1 MPLRAVSRS
10 GQTGAAPG
18 PRGTSQTPRAG
29 SRRVLILLT
38 AMAAIGPMGLN
49 ILTPAVPGL
58 GVTFTAEPA
67 AVQLT
72 LSLYL
77 LGLAV
82 SQLVMG
88 PLSDRLG
95 RRPVVLM
102 GLILAAVSSV
112 AAIAA
117 TSVEAL
123 IVARI
128 AQAVGASAGVV
139 VGRAIIRDLYDRDR
153 AAAMIGWVTSATVV
167 APMLAPMIG
176 GFLDTALGW
185 QAIFAFVALVS
196 AAILIGAT
204 VALPETQAAMM
215 RGGGIVR
222 FLEEARLL
230 IATPQFCGYALC
242 VAANSAMFFVYVGG
256 APHVVVAIMGRSSA
270 VYGVW
275 FALASIGY
283 MAGNFFAARTSAR
296 FGVHRMIWWGTL
308 LTLIAVVSE
317 VALVLIWPDGGPA
330 TIFVPQIVISIGS
343 GLLMPNALAGAV
355 SVRPQAAGTAS
366 GFTGFLQMGLG
377 ALSAQA
383 VSHLLDG
390 ATTALPMVLVMLGFS
405 IAGLAAFVGL
415 VRRVDRGFIRNYN

>member
-1 MPLRAVSRS
+1 
-10 GQTGAAPG
+10 
-18 PRGTSQTPRAG
+18 
-29 SRRVLILLT
+29 VLILLT

-58 GVTFTAEPA
+58 GVTFAAEPA

-77 LGLAV
+77 LGLAA

-102 GLILAAVSSV
+102 GLTLAAVASV

-330 TIFVPQIVISIGS
+330 TIFVPQIVISVGS

-390 ATTALPMVLVMLGFS
+390 AATALPMVLVMLGFG

-415 VRRVDRGFIRNYN
+415 VRRG

>member
-1 MPLRAVSRS
+1 MRAFSLS
-10 GQTGAAPG
+10 EQTGAAPE
-18 PRGTSQTPRAG
+18 PRGTAPKPRPG
-29 SRRVLILLT
+29 SARILILLT
-38 AMAAIGPMGLN
+38 SLAAIGPMGLN

-58 GVTFTAEPA
+58 VVTFAAEPA

-77 LGLAV
+77 LGLAA

-102 GLILAAVSSV
+102 GLTLAAVSSV
-112 AAIAA
+112 AALAA
-117 TSVEAL
+117 TSVQAL

-128 AQAVGASAGVV
+128 LQAVGASAGVV

-153 AAAMIGWVTSATVV
+153 AAAMIGWVTTATVV

-196 AAILIGAT
+196 AATLIGAT
-204 VALPETQAAMM
+204 VALPETQAAAMS
-215 RGGGIVR
+215 GGIVR

-230 IATPQFCGYALC
+230 IATRQFCGYALC

-256 APHVVVAIMGRSSA
+256 APHVVVTIMGQSSA

-275 FALASIGY
+275 FAVASFGY
-283 MAGNFFAARTSAR
+283 MTGNFIAAKRSAA
-296 FGVHRMIWWGTL
+296 FGVDRMILWGTL
-308 LTLIAVVSE
+308 IALLAAGIE
-317 VALVLIWPDGGPA
+317 TALVVAWPSGGPA
-330 TIFVPQIVISIGS
+330 IIFVPQILISVGS
-343 GLLMPNALAGAV
+343 GFLMPNALAGAV

-377 ALSAQA
+377 ALSAQV

-390 ATTALPMVLVMLGFS
+390 ATSALPMVLVMLGFGL
-405 IAGLAAFVGL
+405 AGLAAFVGL
-415 VRRVDRGFIRNYN
+415 VRRG

>member
-1 MPLRAVSRS
+1 MPLRAVSLS
-10 GQTGAAPG
+10 GQTGAASK
-18 PRGTSQTPRAG
+18 PRGSSQTPRPG

-58 GVTFTAEPA
+58 GVTFAAEPA

-102 GLILAAVSSV
+102 GLTLAAVASV

-117 TSVEAL
+117 TSVQAL

-139 VGRAIIRDLYDRDR
+139 VGRAIIRDLYDRDH

-185 QAIFAFVALVS
+185 QAIFAFVGLVS

-204 VALPETQAAMM
+204 IALPETQAAAMS
-215 RGGGIVR
+215 GGIVR

-308 LTLIAVVSE
+308 LTLIAVASE

-390 ATTALPMVLVMLGFS
+390 AATALPMVLVMLGFG

-415 VRRVDRGFIRNYN
+415 VRRG

>member
-1 MPLRAVSRS
+1 MRAFSLS
-10 GQTGAAPG
+10 EQTGGVPE
-18 PRGTSQTPRAG
+18 PRGTAPKPRPG
-29 SRRVLILLT
+29 SARILILLT
-38 AMAAIGPMGLN
+38 SLAAIGPMGLN

-58 GVTFTAEPA
+58 VVTFAAEPA

-77 LGLAV
+77 LGLAA

-102 GLILAAVSSV
+102 GLTLAAVSSV
-112 AAIAA
+112 AALAA
-117 TSVEAL
+117 TSVQAL

-128 AQAVGASAGVV
+128 LQAVGASAGVV

-153 AAAMIGWVTSATVV
+153 AAAMIGWVTTATVV

-185 QAIFAFVALVS
+185 QAIFAFVAIVS
-196 AAILIGAT
+196 AATLIGAT
-204 VALPETQAAMM
+204 VALPETQAAAMS
-215 RGGGIVR
+215 GGIVR

-256 APHVVVAIMGRSSA
+256 APHVVVTMMGQSSA

-275 FALASIGY
+275 FAVASFGY
-283 MAGNFFAARTSAR
+283 MTGNFIAAKRSAAV
-296 FGVHRMIWWGTL
+296 GVDRMIWWGTL
-308 LTLIAVVSE
+308 IALLAAGIE
-317 VALVLIWPDGGPA
+317 TALVVAWPSGGPA
-330 TIFVPQIVISIGS
+330 IIFVPQVLISVGS
-343 GLLMPNALAGAV
+343 GFLMPNALAGAV

-377 ALSAQA
+377 ALSAQV

-390 ATTALPMVLVMLGFS
+390 APSALPMVLVMLGFGL
-405 IAGLAAFVGL
+405 AGLVAYVGL
-415 VRRVDRGFIRNYN
+415 VRRG